1 MASTFV
7 DTFEERVAR
16 IFDGILVEDLVGA
29 EPKIV
34 KMLVAAKYLT
44 IVETDDGKIVERYEG
59 E

>member
-7 DTFEERVAR
+7 DTFEERVSR

-44 IVETDDGKIVERYEG
+44 IVDTEDGKIVELYNG

>member
-34 KMLVAAKYLT
+34 KMLVATKYLT
-44 IVETDDGKIVERYEG
+44 IVDTEDGKIVERYEG

>member
-34 KMLVAAKYLT
+34 KMLVTAKYLQ
-44 IVETDDGKIVERYEG
+44 IVDTEDGKMVESYNG

>member
-16 IFDGILVEDLVGA
+16 IFDGILVEDLVGV

-44 IVETDDGKIVERYEG
+44 IVDTEDGKIVERYEG